1 MHASTDIFSYTNM
14 PNIPNLTKQ
23 QIEVELN
30 RPMDKTVGADDKA
43 QITEKIQ
50 QTKTHV
56 NNA

>member
-1 MHASTDIFSYTNM
+1 M
-14 PNIPNLTKQ
+14 PNIPSLPKQ

-30 RPMDKTVGADDKA
+30 TPMDKTVGADDKT